1 MKSAH
6 DERYKERGKSLP
18 WRGVWVEINI
28 PMGDLLT
35 APCHSLG
42 GECGLKYLFTLTF
55 SNFLSHSLGGECGLK
70 LPTHRLARIFAGH
83 SLGGECGLKFLFKSV
98 SLRF

>member
-1 MKSAH
+1 MKSTEDSDRTQDLVSHSLGGECGLKSAH

-42 GECGLKYLFTLTF
+42 GECGLKYR
-55 SNFLSHSLGGECGLK
+55 G
-70 LPTHRLARIFAGH
+70 
-83 SLGGECGLKFLFKSV
+83 
-98 SLRF
+98 LRFLL